1 MPKVFVPALLRDLSG
16 GAEEIDVEGG
26 TVREVI
32 DSLDWRFPGVRAR
45 LCVSNEN
52 GALGLRPGLTVAVNG
67 AVNSMGLRAKTS
79 ADSEVHFLPGIA
91 GG

>member
-16 GAEEIDVEGG
+16 GAEEIDVEGS

-32 DSLDWRFPGVRAR
+32 DALESRCPGVRVR
-45 LCVSNEN
+45 LCVSDES

-67 AVNSMGLRAKTS
+67 TVNSMGLRAKTA
-79 ADSEVHFLPGIA
+79 ADSEVHFLPGI
-91 GG
+91 GGG